1 MEKQEVTITK
11 SDFRLYGLS
20 AIQYMDGA
28 YTTLIKS
35 LEISEEEKI
44 NMMEDYAQQR
54 DLILV
59 YQNAIEQ
66 LLFSDEPLKVSEEA
80 IGEISQE
87 FGTFETNYTKTL

>member
-1 MEKQEVTITK
+1 MEKQEITITK
-11 SDFRLYGLS
+11 SDFRMAGLG
-20 AIQYMDGA
+20 AIQYMDSG
-28 YTTLIKS
+28 YTSLIKS
-35 LEISEEEKI
+35 LDISEEEKI

-54 DLILV
+54 DLVLV

-87 FGTFETNYTKTL
+87 FGAFETNYTKTL